1 MDSDEQK
8 PYYVDQV
15 VSKVDGLFRSIVSKP
30 SQASHATVVAY
41 AFVMQCLSNT
51 VMPAGY
57 NYAITDNKGKV
68 LYASDST
75 RNLNEN
81 LLEEF
86 SDSESLRE
94 AYVSHK
100 PGELRTDY
108 YDKKYKAYVK
118 PVDGLPYFVVVLA
131 DTAYKKHERRGG
143 IQLYIFN
150 DAVLF
155 LLLVIQ
161 VFATMVASYNRWAV
175 PGRHYVTNWLWP
187 KAKYHSVYKTVAL
200 VNVLNMLLLAF
211 TFRYAEF
218 TEYLLGCSPV

>member
-86 SDSESLRE
+86 SDSESLR
-94 AYVSHK
+94 
-100 PGELRTDY
+100 
-108 YDKKYKAYVK
+108 
-118 PVDGLPYFVVVLA
+118 GLCKSQ
-131 DTAYKKHERRGG
+131 TG
-143 IQLYIFN
+143 
-150 DAVLF
+150 
-155 LLLVIQ
+155 
-161 VFATMVASYNRWAV
+161 
-175 PGRHYVTNWLWP
+175 
-187 KAKYHSVYKTVAL
+187 
-200 VNVLNMLLLAF
+200 
-211 TFRYAEF
+211 
-218 TEYLLGCSPV
+218 